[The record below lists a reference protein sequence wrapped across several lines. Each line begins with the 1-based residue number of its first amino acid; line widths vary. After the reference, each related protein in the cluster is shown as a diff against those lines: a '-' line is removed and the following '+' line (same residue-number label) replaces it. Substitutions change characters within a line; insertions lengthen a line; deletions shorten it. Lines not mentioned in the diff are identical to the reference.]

1 MKEVK
6 EKIASLSKKQ
16 SSNGIFNLN
25 SFLEL
30 PLNSNQI
37 SSVFFNI
44 NNIKEHIGR
53 VYLVNIHSLFENNF
67 EKLKNLVN
75 EDKQIIQSTS
85 KSIFINSTSSY
96 KILKSNFEF
105 LLLKSEKEG
114 LDNAKYIEKFKF
126 IISDLE
132 FVIEGI
138 NKLYNFEQAFNKFSK
153 IYSNVINKEF
163 IIEDFKEFLGEKEFD
178 EITNLS
184 VFSKYV
190 KFQNQSGS
198 STLNAYNNLLDEI
211 YLDLKNKNFKKYAT
225 IAELKIYSE
234 NNDAPIEKFIIDTN
248 TNNSISIQS
257 EFEKPLNIDKF
268 YLFKDN
274 SSLIHY
280 KNGNKRPFTF
290 NEFQEFRT
298 ILEEETVNNIL
309 RKKPQTS
316 KFFKNKMKEEDN
328 YEEIFLCINT
338 FLENEQILKN
348 LNFNVEK
355 WNSSTES
362 LYDYICNE
370 SKNYKVK
377 QMCQN
382 LGSKKYKHLFNS
394 QTEESVKNLIEE
406 NGFND
411 KKLQDFVGK
420 KLAMFKTP
428 DDLNNY
434 LYGLIKQLGAFN
446 IDILKEKL
454 NLMNIDPII
463 NENNI
468 IVVKVESFEQSKSLG
483 SKSWCISRDDYYFDA
498 YTSENSKQYFLF
510 DFNKKE
516 TDLDSM
522 IGFTL
527 YHNGQFRSQHLKND
541 DYLTPNDFLKKIRD
555 TVIIKNP
562 SLFELDEDL
571 KYLIHPET
579 IDKKKELTLNIG

>member
-6 EKIASLSKKQ
+6 EKISSLNKKQ
-16 SSNGIFNLN
+16 NSNGIFNLN

-30 PLNSNQI
+30 PLNSNQS
-37 SSVFFNI
+37 SSVFLNI

-53 VYLVNIHSLFENNF
+53 VYLVNIHSLFENDF
-67 EKLKNLVN
+67 EKFKDLVN

-85 KSIFINSTSSY
+85 KSIFINASSSY
-96 KILKSNFEF
+96 KILKANFDF

-114 LDNAKYIEKFKF
+114 LDNSKYIEKFKA
-126 IISDLE
+126 ITSDLE
-132 FVIEGI
+132 FVMEGI
-138 NKLYNFEQAFNKFSK
+138 SKLYHFEQSFNKFSK
-153 IYSNVINKEF
+153 IYSSVINKEF

-184 VFSKYV
+184 IFSKYV
-190 KFQNQSGS
+190 KSNNQSG
-198 STLNAYNNLLDEI
+198 TLESYNNLLDEI

-225 IAELKIYSE
+225 IAELKLYAE
-234 NNDAPIEKFIIDTN
+234 NNNTPIEKFIINANIND
-248 TNNSISIQS
+248 SISLQS
-257 EFEKPLNIDKF
+257 EFENPLNIDKF

-280 KNGNKRPFTF
+280 KNGNKRIFTF

-309 RKKPQTS
+309 RKKPKTS

-328 YEEIFLCINT
+328 YDEIFLCINT

-348 LNFNVEK
+348 LDFNLEQ

-370 SKNYKVK
+370 SKNYKVR

-382 LGSKKYKHLFNS
+382 LASKKYKHLFNS
-394 QTEESVKNLIEE
+394 HTEESVKNLIEE

-428 DDLNNY
+428 EDLNNY
-434 LYGLIKQLGAFN
+434 LYGLIKQLGSFN

-454 NLMNIDPII
+454 NLMNIEPVI

-468 IVVKVESFEQSKSLG
+468 IVVKVENFEQSKSLG
-483 SKSWCISRDDYYFDA
+483 SKSWCISRDDYYFEN
-498 YTSENSKQYFLF
+498 YTTENSKQYFLF

-562 SLFELDEDL
+562 SLFELDENL
-571 KYLIHPET
+571 KYLIPSET
-579 IDKKKELTLNIG
+579 KEKKKELTLNIG

>member
-30 PLNSNQI
+30 PLNSNQS
-37 SSVFFNI
+37 SSVFLNI

-53 VYLVNIHSLFENNF
+53 VYLVNIHSLFENDF
-67 EKLKNLVN
+67 EKFKDLVN

-85 KSIFINSTSSY
+85 KSIFINASSSY
-96 KILKSNFEF
+96 KILKANFDF

-114 LDNAKYIEKFKF
+114 LDNSKYIEKFKA
-126 IISDLE
+126 ITSDLE
-132 FVIEGI
+132 FVMEGI
-138 NKLYNFEQAFNKFSK
+138 SKLYHFEQSFNKFSK
-153 IYSNVINKEF
+153 IYSSVINKEF

-184 VFSKYV
+184 IFSKYV
-190 KFQNQSGS
+190 KSNNQSG
-198 STLNAYNNLLDEI
+198 TLESYNNLLDEI

-225 IAELKIYSE
+225 IAELKLYAE
-234 NNDAPIEKFIIDTN
+234 NNNTPIEKFIINANIND
-248 TNNSISIQS
+248 SISLQS
-257 EFEKPLNIDKF
+257 EFENPLNIDKF

-274 SSLIHY
+274 SSLIYY

-309 RKKPQTS
+309 RKKPKTS

-328 YEEIFLCINT
+328 YDEIFLCINT

-348 LNFNVEK
+348 LDFNLEK

-370 SKNYKVK
+370 SKNYKVR

-382 LGSKKYKHLFNS
+382 LASKKYKHLFNS
-394 QTEESVKNLIEE
+394 HTEESVKNLIEE

-428 DDLNNY
+428 EDLNNY
-434 LYGLIKQLGAFN
+434 LYGLIKQLGSFN

-454 NLMNIDPII
+454 NLMNIEPVI

-468 IVVKVESFEQSKSLG
+468 IVVKVENFEQSKSLG
-483 SKSWCISRDDYYFDA
+483 SKSWCISRDDYYFEN
-498 YTSENSKQYFLF
+498 YTTENSKQYFLF

-562 SLFELDEDL
+562 SLFELDENL
-571 KYLIHPET
+571 KYLIPSET
-579 IDKKKELTLNIG
+579 KEKKKELTLNIG